1 MVLEVEG
8 LMTSYALF
16 IAVMLSLPSTRWSHS
31 ITCQF
36 LEYWAKHYPKGA

>member
-1 MVLEVEG
+1 VLKLEV

-16 IAVMLSLPSTRWSHS
+16 IAVMLSLPPTRWSHS

-36 LEYWAKHYPKGA
+36 LEYWAKQYPKEA